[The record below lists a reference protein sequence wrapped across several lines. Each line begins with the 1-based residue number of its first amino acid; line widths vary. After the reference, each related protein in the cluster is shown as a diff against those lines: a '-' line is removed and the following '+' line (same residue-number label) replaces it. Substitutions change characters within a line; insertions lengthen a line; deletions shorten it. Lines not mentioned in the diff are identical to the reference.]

1 VAVVL
6 TPAVLSTGIWSALQ
20 PPRNP
25 TALQA
30 DLQGPPA
37 TAPTDAPLVSDA
49 SVPEAAVPGAA
60 VPDPAVPDA
69 GVTAAAVPTAAVTP
83 APDTATDPRAD
94 AVAPDLSNAPGP
106 TTVQA
111 SADPAR
117 TPATAWAEPLRARP
131 KPAANMVLGRAPVR
145 GPVALVTVRE
155 VGGRPVVTT
164 VDAAARGRAGAL
176 VDQALADPG
185 VLSVSIASTVRT
197 LAVDPYRPQL
207 WALDHLTAEQAWAR
221 QNGAGLIVAV
231 VDTGVAAH
239 PDLAGVVLN
248 GRDYVSGGTG
258 RIDPNGHGTHVAGLI
273 AALAGNGI
281 GVAGLA
287 QGVRILPVRVLDAG
301 GAGTDANLA
310 NGIVW
315 AVDQGAS
322 VINLS
327 VGSADNSPA
336 EAAAV
341 AYAVQRGAI
350 VVSAGG
356 NLRKDG
362 NPAMYPASLPGVLGV
377 GASTQSDRAADF
389 SNSGSYVDVVAP
401 GVGIIS
407 TYRTNAYQSL
417 DGSSMACAFA
427 SAAAALVKAA
437 APRLTPSEVMS
448 ALQRSARDIETAG
461 RDNLS
466 GYGLIQPVA
475 AIALA
480 RSMTG
485 GSAIPPG
492 GTGSPLQPT
501 TLTVVSAPSRATY
514 RTTASVTYRLTVA
527 GSALAGAPVTLCTA
541 VAPSTGATCLTR
553 STGTGGQVS
562 ASVVVSGH
570 LTLSARYAGAARAA
584 ASVARPVLVEA
595 LPQVGIT
602 AGTRSLVLTVAPTAS
617 GTVIR
622 VQRLSGSTWTTVT
635 SRAAPSSGQLTV
647 TGLVSGGTYRVAIPA
662 TDRTIAATTS
672 VVTVR

>member
-6 TPAVLSTGIWSALQ
+6 TPALLSTGIWSALQ
-20 PPRNP
+20 PPRTP
-25 TALQA
+25 TTLQA
-30 DLQGPPA
+30 DIQGPPA
-37 TAPTDAPLVSDA
+37 TAPTDAPLAPDT
-49 SVPEAAVPGAA
+49 A
-60 VPDPAVPDA
+60 VPDTEVPDVGA
-69 GVTAAAVPTAAVTP
+69 TAAAAPTAVVTPAPAAAAVPQADAVTP
-83 APDTATDPRAD
+83 DLPNAPDP
-94 AVAPDLSNAPGP
+94 S
-106 TTVQA
+106 TVQA
-111 SADPAR
+111 TADPVR
-117 TPATAWAEPLRARP
+117 TSATAWAEPLKTRP
-131 KPAANMVLGRAPVR
+131 KPAANVVLGRAPVR
-145 GPVALVTVRE
+145 GPVSLVTVRE
-155 VGGRPVVTT
+155 IGGRPVVTT
-164 VDAAARGRAGAL
+164 EDAADRGHAGAL
-176 VDQALADPG
+176 VDRALADPG
-185 VLSVSIASTVRT
+185 VLSVSVASTVRT

-207 WALDHLTAEQAWAR
+207 WALDHLAAEQVWAR

-231 VDTGVAAH
+231 VDTGVATH

-258 RIDPNGHGTHVAGLI
+258 RVDPHGHGTHVAGVI

-287 QGVRILPVRVLDAG
+287 QGVRILPVRVLDGG
-301 GAGTDANLA
+301 GAGTDANVA

-327 VGSADNSPA
+327 VGSPDNSPA

-341 AYAVQRGAI
+341 AYAVQRGAV
-350 VVSAGG
+350 VVSASG
-356 NLRKDG
+356 NLRRDG

-377 GASTQSDRAADF
+377 GASTQSDRVAAF

-407 TYRTNAYQSL
+407 TYRTNTYQSL

-437 APRLTPSEVMS
+437 APRLTPAEVMS

-461 RDNLS
+461 RDDLS
-466 GYGLIQPVA
+466 GYGLVQPLA
-475 AIALA
+475 AITLA

-492 GTGSPLQPT
+492 GTGSPLQPSL
-501 TLTVVSAPSRATY
+501 LTVVSAPDRATY

-527 GSALAGAPVTLCTA
+527 GSAVAGAPVTMCTA

-553 STGTGGQVS
+553 STGTTGQVS
-562 ASVVVSGH
+562 ASVVVGGH
-570 LTLSARYAGAARAA
+570 LTLSARYAGSARAA
-584 ASVARPVLVEA
+584 ATVARPVLVEA
-595 LPQVGIT
+595 LPQVGIK
-602 AGTRSLVLTVAPTAS
+602 AGARSLVLTVAPTAN
-617 GTVIR
+617 GTVVR

-635 SRAAPSSGQLTV
+635 SRAAPASGKLTV

-662 TDRTIAATTS
+662 TDRTTAATTS
-672 VVTVR
+672 VVTVG